1 MHNFFEVFPE
11 ICHLEIEGARE
22 HTKPEKR
29 PNRKTARYRST
40 TRPPG
45 PLRRLP
51 VALAAGRIHPIQA
64 PPARPCSD
72 PMAWGA
78 PARAQSSRVQALYDL
93 CRRTFPS
100 PSSAASPPAP
110 PPASAV
116 RAISSLMDTISPAD
130 VGLRDD
136 SLGDGGGGHGFFDST
151 FVKGAAR
158 ASRWAQ
164 PITYLHVYECDAFS
178 IGIFCLPTSAVIPLH
193 DHPGMTVLS
202 KILYGSMHVKS
213 YDWVEPT
220 VLAMKLAKLHADD
233 VLTAPCPTTVL
244 YPQSGGNLHS
254 FTSVAS
260 CAVLDVLAPPYA
272 EDAGRICT
280 YFNDYPFSSFSSGR
294 AKTVDSPDNY
304 AWIEAINSPVYINMR
319 PGMYTGPTVQ
329 DRLS

>member
-1 MHNFFEVFPE
+1 
-11 ICHLEIEGARE
+11 
-22 HTKPEKR
+22 
-29 PNRKTARYRST
+29 
-40 TRPPG
+40 
-45 PLRRLP
+45 
-51 VALAAGRIHPIQA
+51 
-64 PPARPCSD
+64 
-72 PMAWGA
+72 
-78 PARAQSSRVQALYDL
+78 DL

-100 PSSAASPPAP
+100 PSPSSAAAPAAP

-158 ASRWAQ
+158 AARWAQ

-220 VLAMKLAKLHADD
+220 V
-233 VLTAPCPTTVL
+233 
-244 YPQSGGNLHS
+244 
-254 FTSVAS
+254 VAS
-260 CAVLDVLAPPYA
+260 NRQ
-272 EDAGRICT
+272 G
-280 YFNDYPFSSFSSGR
+280 YFFALLQVQYLFCLFHTLSVINTACRVCVRSLFL
-294 AKTVDSPDNY
+294 TV
-304 AWIEAINSPVYINMR
+304 
-319 PGMYTGPTVQ
+319 
-329 DRLS
+329 

>member
-1 MHNFFEVFPE
+1 
-11 ICHLEIEGARE
+11 
-22 HTKPEKR
+22 
-29 PNRKTARYRST
+29 
-40 TRPPG
+40 
-45 PLRRLP
+45 
-51 VALAAGRIHPIQA
+51 
-64 PPARPCSD
+64 
-72 PMAWGA
+72 MAWGA

-100 PSSAASPPAP
+100 PSPSSAAAPAAP

-158 ASRWAQ
+158 AARWAQ

-220 VLAMKLAKLHADD
+220 VVASNRQVRLAKLHADD

-329 DRLS
+329 VSLTLTCYIPLYQPWSLLKKMLGCNS